1 MAQTHSAEAP
11 ITRESLKQAIK
22 EVLVETFDERRDFFE
37 EVVAEAI
44 EDIGM
49 LRAIEEGRKSD
60 LVSRGEVFDVLEGRS

>member
-1 MAQTHSAEAP
+1 MVQTRSSEEP
-11 ITRESLKQAIK
+11 ITKESLKQAMK

-37 EVVAEAI
+37 EVVAEVI

-60 LVSRGEVFDVLEGRS
+60 LVSREEVFDVLEGRS